1 MADTPQAVAKRRSDE
16 VSTHSKFLESVAAVL
31 ATGAMTAGPAMAQ
44 DEWDLSFAPYLW
56 ATGIDGDATLGG
68 MTAELEVNFSDIVH
82 VLDGALLGHFEA
94 RKGDSGFFGDVIY
107 LATERDGTDGETD
120 TFAVEIE
127 LDTLIL
133 EAGYLHGRDNG
144 GGFTGWEAGARYW
157 DFEGTIEFQ
166 LIPGTTRSQGWTDA
180 FIGYR
185 RERPM
190 GENWRSIVRGN
201 IGAGGSDLTWGLDLT
216 YLHDYDNGNSFAVG
230 LKWLDID
237 YEHNYAQHLSL
248 DAHFF
253 GATIGY
259 NFD

>member
-1 MADTPQAVAKRRSDE
+1 MSP
-16 VSTHSKFLESVAAVL
+16 HSRFKMLGATALAAGVL
-31 ATGAMTAGPAMAQ
+31 ATGPAVAQ

-56 ATGIDGDATLGG
+56 ATGIDGDATLRGI
-68 MTAELEVNFSDIVH
+68 TADLDVNFSDIVH

-107 LATERDGTDGETD
+107 LATERDGTDGESGS
-120 TFAVEIE
+120 FAVEIE
-127 LDTLIL
+127 LDTLIV
-133 EAGYLHGRDNG
+133 EAGYLRGRDNG
-144 GGFTGWEAGARYW
+144 GGLTGWEVGARYW
-157 DFEGTIEFQ
+157 DFDAKVAFAPVSGAD
-166 LIPGTTRSQGWTDA
+166 RSEGWTDA

-190 GENWRSIVRGN
+190 GESWRSVVRGN

-216 YLHDYDNGNSFAVG
+216 YLYDFENGNSFAVG
-230 LKWLDID
+230 LKWLDVD
-237 YEHNYAQHLSL
+237 YEDDDAQHFAI

>member
-1 MADTPQAVAKRRSDE
+1 MTVTPQIAARRGSDAVN
-16 VSTHSKFLESVAAVL
+16 THSGYRKFGATALAAGIVA
-31 ATGAMTAGPAMAQ
+31 AGPAAAQ

-56 ATGIDGDATLGG
+56 ATGIDGDATIGNA
-68 MTAELEVNFSDIVH
+68 TVPLEVNFSDIVH

-94 RKGDSGFFGDVIY
+94 RKGDMGLFGDFIY
-107 LATERDGTDGETD
+107 LATDPEDNVEVD
-120 TFAVEIE
+120 TI
-127 LDTLIL
+127 IL
-133 EAGYLHGRDNG
+133 EAGYLHGRDSG
-144 GGFTGWEAGARYW
+144 SGITGWEAGVRYW
-157 DFEGTIEFQ
+157 DFETTIAFQ
-166 LIPGTTRSQGWTDA
+166 SLPTLNRSESWTDF

-190 GENWRSIVRGN
+190 GENWRSVVRGN

-216 YLHDYDNGNSFAVG
+216 YLLDFDNGNSFAVG

-237 YEHNYAQHLSL
+237 YEKENNFGI